1 MQLRAEVVAFPEFI
15 LRHRIG
21 IITTVVALVMDQAAK
36 LAVMKTIP
44 LWESWPKDGGFRLTH
59 TANFGSTLDLFSG
72 HTIALVIVSMIGIGV
87 LMALHWPR
95 PKTGVRIQVTFGL
108 MLAGTV
114 GNLIDRVIFGHVT
127 DFIDV
132 VPWFIFNVADVSILI
147 GVISFAWDIPGEAR
161 RFLDDIKK

>member
-1 MQLRAEVVAFPEFI
+1 MQLKAEIAAVPEFV
-15 LRHRIG
+15 LRHRIS
-21 IITTVVALVMDQAAK
+21 IITTVIALAIDQAAK
-36 LAVMKTIP
+36 LVVMMTIP
-44 LWESWPKDGGFRLTH
+44 LWESWPKDGVFRLTH

-72 HTIALVIVSMIGIGV
+72 HTIALVIVSIIGIGV

-114 GNLIDRVIFGHVT
+114 GNLLDRVIFGHVT

-147 GVISFAWDIPGEAR
+147 GVVSFVWDIPGESRQFFA
-161 RFLDDIKK
+161 DIKK